1 MLLLQHGQ
9 GRASGAIRRLRVCSK
24 PLIRMSS
31 GCLSARL
38 SGLHSGMVDA
48 LPARKPLPM
57 QPPKYYPGV
66 GCCIFCFRTDAPLT
80 DEHVVP
86 LAFAGNHVMRAAS
99 CKDCA
104 AKTSFIERRV
114 LREYWGKS
122 REALNFPTRR
132 PKRRSDKLTIHT
144 EDDGEEL
151 TVEVD
156 WNEFP
161 AIFALPRFERPGRMR
176 GVLPSREGKFLEP
189 WIATCGRNKAVPNQ
203 VSEPLLIDDFVGFIA
218 KIAHSFAFAQL
229 GREALTFW
237 RALPSI
243 IDGSYPFPF
252 YLIGG
257 VGSEEPIASAAG
269 ETTFSTSFSLH
280 TQVVDGL
287 EYLTVGLQM
296 FSDIGGPTY
305 AAIFGAR
312 PSNTEEPTKFK
323 CS

>member
-1 MLLLQHGQ
+1 MRRPGSQGTRGREHLTEPRRHRDARGRGVQRHHRSGERRAGEEGGLMLLLQHGQ

-104 AKTSFIERRV
+104 AKTSLIERRV

-176 GVLPSREGKFLEP
+176 RCS
-189 WIATCGRNKAVPNQ
+189 
-203 VSEPLLIDDFVGFIA
+203 
-218 KIAHSFAFAQL
+218 SFERRQILGALDRDLRSQQGGAQS
-229 GREALTFW
+229 G
-237 RALPSI
+237 
-243 IDGSYPFPF
+243 
-252 YLIGG
+252 
-257 VGSEEPIASAAG
+257 
-269 ETTFSTSFSLH
+269 
-280 TQVVDGL
+280 
-287 EYLTVGLQM
+287 
-296 FSDIGGPTY
+296 
-305 AAIFGAR
+305 
-312 PSNTEEPTKFK
+312 
-323 CS
+323 